1 MEILLDNIIVH
12 KEIHD
17 KVVDYLNQ
25 PRKVLDSF
33 PSDTYPKMEYGLG
46 ALFTCDTF
54 AIRCENTWEAMK
66 QVGFVKEP
74 SIIKMDN
81 IVTYIDSDENPI
93 TLHVIISEDNDIT
106 IISLEEDS
114 DDDEYWMGIAYAG
127 RDLAFATMLDAM
139 GIDLT
144 LAIRG
149 RLTAPAPAPEG
160 YDNTLPLPLNVE
172 KVCVSGG
179 VLPDVLGVLE
189 TLMITA
195 KGDFNYKL
203 STAEHHALTYED
215 MCYHIARTEL
225 NFITYRD
232 NLTENATYV
241 MIYNRTTGEVIKQMV
256 LPHNGE
262 HNYTLIPNP
271 DYKRLVLESVVNE
284 LW

>member
-1 MEILLDNIIVH
+1 MQILLDNIIVPT
-12 KEIHD
+12 EIHD

-25 PRKVLDSF
+25 PRKVLDSL
-33 PSDTYPKMEYGLG
+33 PSDTYPKVDYDLG
-46 ALFTCDTF
+46 ALFTCDLFTM
-54 AIRCENTWEAMK
+54 RCENTWKAMK
-66 QVGFVKEP
+66 EIGYVKEA

-81 IVTYIDSDENPI
+81 IITYLDSDENPI
-93 TLHVIISEDNDIT
+93 TLHVIISEDNDVT

-114 DDDEYWMGIAYAG
+114 DDHEHWMGIMYVG

-172 KVCVSGG
+172 KVCVDGG
-179 VLPDVLGVLE
+179 ALPDELDVLA
-189 TLMITA
+189 TLMINT
-195 KGDFNYKL
+195 KRDFNYKL
-203 STAEHHALTYED
+203 SESEHHALTYED
-215 MCYHIARTEL
+215 MRYHIAKTEL

-241 MIYNRTTGEVIKQMV
+241 MIYNRITGEVIKQMV

-271 DYKRLVLESVVNE
+271 NYKQLILESVVNE